1 VLPTPVGQKRASGR
15 SPSAGDRCQ
24 TAAAGLRAEQ
34 GDQISLRC
42 GRLPTGERVGI
53 AFTETGLIKV
63 MGRDQ
68 AWIRLSDGAMKTM
81 LAPLGI
87 RRIQVDPELASAT
100 FSMSLSA

>member
-1 VLPTPVGQKRASGR
+1 METIGLMVVPVRTGSGMV
-15 SPSAGDRCQ
+15 
-24 TAAAGLRAEQ
+24 
-34 GDQISLRC
+34 SLRC

-53 AFTETGLIKV
+53 AFTTETALIKV

-68 AWIRLSDGAMKTM
+68 AWIVLGHGAMKTM

-87 RRIQVDPELASAT
+87 RRIQVDPELVSGT

>member
-1 VLPTPVGQKRASGR
+1 VET
-15 SPSAGDRCQ
+15 
-24 TAAAGLRAEQ
+24 AGLLVVPVRT
-34 GDQISLRC
+34 GSGMVSLRC

-53 AFTETGLIKV
+53 AFTTETGLIKV

-81 LAPLGI
+81 LGPLGI

>member
-1 VLPTPVGQKRASGR
+1 MET
-15 SPSAGDRCQ
+15 
-24 TAAAGLRAEQ
+24 AGLMVVPVRT
-34 GDQISLRC
+34 GSGMVSLRC

-53 AFTETGLIKV
+53 AFTTEIGLIKV
-63 MGRDQ
+63 MGHDQ